1 MILSAVF
8 WKVEFEE
15 KLDPKKRYIFCPN
28 HSSTLDIPLITAAIP
43 LPLLFM
49 GKKEIAWIICNPFRR
64 YERHVSFS
72 YIY

>member
-1 MILSAVF
+1 MILSGIF
-8 WKVEFEE
+8 WEVEFEE

-49 GKKEIAWIICNPFRR
+49 GKNSHFWIFLQKKFYYCR
-64 YERHVSFS
+64 
-72 YIY
+72 